1 MPLPTS
7 LTTVTPF
14 SRLLALA
21 LFIILPIT
29 AFYFGTSYGKSLT
42 PKAQSTA
49 LCPKLTPE
57 ASTCMNKSTC
67 SDEAK
72 ECPDGS
78 YVFREQ
84 PNCNFAACP
93 SLKTIGKVTPGANM
107 PKNGATKQTQ
117 IAALLSQKTGIPQLE
132 LIITYIN
139 DAQTIEDTKENT
151 AAYDGG
157 TYSNK
162 ENSVKGRWIAAKI
175 NGSWNVTSL
184 STGIPKCSD
193 VNPYYYPKTLV
204 PACKDA
210 KGNITA
216 R

>member
-1 MPLPTS
+1 M
-7 LTTVTPF
+7 
-14 SRLLALA
+14 
-21 LFIILPIT
+21 
-29 AFYFGTSYGKSLT
+29 GTSYGKSIT
-42 PKAQSTA
+42 TTPPKAA
-49 LCPKLTPE
+49 MCPKIAPGT
-57 ASTCMNKSTC
+57 ATCVSTTTC

-78 YVFREQ
+78 YVFKEQ

-93 SLKTIGKVTPGANM
+93 SLKTTGKVTPAM
-107 PKNGATKQTQ
+107 KLPKNGATKQTQ
-117 IAALLSQKTGIPQLE
+117 ITALLSQKTGIPQLD

-139 DAQTIEDTKENT
+139 DAQTTEDTKENT
-151 AAYDGG
+151 TAYDGG

-162 ENSVKGRWIAAKI
+162 NGSIKGRWIAAKI

-204 PACKDA
+204 PACKDT
-210 KGNITA
+210 KDNITA